1 MAYIPNKLYCGFK
14 SESSDSLVAFM
25 TPMAEDSA
33 FAKRKNSVDS
43 WRDSSLQTLELDN
56 TPMLGFRFV
65 DTSRRWNSNNVV
77 FRVIHPG
84 AGAEFEISAENLC
97 MLMETCDIIKGE
109 ITTKLLLIRDG
120 AKNVLVPENST
131 LHLGAAKVDEKGREI
146 YVDKSLV
153 KMGSSITVKSFGK
166 VVNFDKEHIH
176 ATRIDIKESRQSTN
190 QSFSYGMTRYYDFN
204 IVERTVHEFIMLD
217 EETNTVKTMA
227 TRPKVLALEGQSSLT
242 KDDLIGKTFAY
253 YGERIYA
260 YGDISTKQF
269 KNVLVKFDPSTQIY
283 HHSYVILKTN
293 TGEMHLGSYNTWQ
306 RKFDSFGEVIFDENS
321 NQLLPK
327 NGNFTYGSSSSV
339 VLNGEYY
346 YIDKV
351 EV

>member
-33 FAKRKNSVDS
+33 FAKRKSSVDS
-43 WRDSSLQTLELDN
+43 WRDNNLQTLELDN

-120 AKNVLVPENST
+120 SKNVLVPENST
-131 LHLGAAKVDEKGREI
+131 LHLGAAKVDAKGREI

-153 KMGSSITVKSFGK
+153 KVGSAITVKSYGK
-166 VVNFDKEHIH
+166 VVNFDKEQIH
-176 ATRIDIKESRQSTN
+176 TVRVEVKETRNSLN
-190 QSFSYGMTRYYDFN
+190 QSYSYGMTRYYDF
-204 IVERTVHEFIMLD
+204 IISERTINEFIMFD
-217 EETNTVKTMA
+217 EKSKIVKTLT
-227 TRPKVLALEGQSSLT
+227 TRPKVLALEGQTSLT
-242 KDDLIGKTFAY
+242 KDDLIGKSYLY
-253 YGERIYA
+253 YGEHVYA

-269 KNVLVKFDPSTQIY
+269 KYELVKFDPTTES
-283 HHSYVILKTN
+283 HNHSYIILKTN
-293 TGEMHLGSYNTWQ
+293 TGEMHIGSYNKWHK
-306 RKFDSFGEVIFDENS
+306 RFDSFGEVVFDENS
-321 NQLLPK
+321 GELLPK
-327 NGNFTYGSSSSV
+327 NGNFAYGTPAL
-339 VLNGEYY
+339 VLSGDYY
-346 YIDKV
+346 YIAKV